1 MAGRSLRYFQSQ
13 HLESTKTMDP
23 QIVSSIITGLSIIA
37 ATIVGSITAL
47 VLALKISQCHKL
59 RQDLNQAVGDIH
71 FLLAV
76 EEAHCE
82 RNKSRE
88 GETFKLRTRSVLR
101 DKVEADFTGRFT
113 PGNWKTDS

>member
-1 MAGRSLRYFQSQ
+1 MAGRSLRYFQSK
-13 HLESTKTMDP
+13 HLENTKTMDP

-37 ATIVGSITAL
+37 ATIVGSNTAL
-47 VLALKISQCHKL
+47 TLAQKISQRQKL

-82 RNKSRE
+82 RNRSRE
-88 GETFKLRTRSVLR
+88 GESFKLRTRAAVREKLGG
-101 DKVEADFTGRFT
+101 DFSGRFT
-113 PGNWKTDS
+113 PVNWKTEA